1 MDPHTWKRSL
11 VTLALGYNFTSYA
24 KLKVEYYF
32 LDEETG
38 DTKEKAIEQNRNYQ
52 PHVDD
57 NQLLVQLELNF

>member
-1 MDPHTWKRSL
+1 MRFLRKKTQSEH
-11 VTLALGYNFTSYA
+11 

-52 PHVDD
+52 SHVDD